1 MDVWR
6 WVHLAAMVLPVLIFT
21 AFNITGLEPTPQLAG
36 ALSALTTGAA
46 LFTAKRPPQRKRRTL
61 HEASNAAPKPKRIA
75 PGRVALAEDDHRVP

>member
-21 AFNITGLEPTPQLAG
+21 AFNVAGLEPTPQLAG

-46 LFTAKRPPQRKRRTL
+46 LFTTRRRAPAKRRTL
-61 HEASNAAPKPKRIA
+61 HDASHTAPKPRRIA
-75 PGRVALAEDDHRVP
+75 PARVVEDEHRVP